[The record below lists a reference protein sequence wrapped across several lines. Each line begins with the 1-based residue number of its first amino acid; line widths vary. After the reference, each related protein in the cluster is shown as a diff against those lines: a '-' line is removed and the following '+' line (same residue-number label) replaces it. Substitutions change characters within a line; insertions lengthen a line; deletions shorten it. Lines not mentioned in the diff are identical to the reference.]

1 MGYQVMSNFD
11 VCWCKLYYEDKK
23 NTFKVRP
30 VIILDD
36 KNALIIKLTTNANR
50 LGQKGEYLLLDWNK
64 EGLNKPSIARLTKI
78 IKLRKST
85 ILNYIGHLSDR
96 DVINIKAQLKSNNYL
111 NNVIIEKLEIH
122 DTLNKNIWND
132 DMTLRSDVESK
143 LYDIIDEFV
152 EDSNFLTIDDIITA
166 NIVGSNA
173 SYNYTDNS
181 DLDLHLV
188 VDFSSL
194 SDDEKFVG
202 YASDGERIIF
212 NRRYDIDINGVNA
225 EIYVEDIKSLP
236 VSNGIYDLFKG
247 EWVKR
252 PIKLNPPKT
261 NNKLYSSIYSK
272 KYDDAMG
279 LLDSADTSKDIQ
291 KFINQ
296 LYVDRRN
303 SLAKDGEAGIE
314 NQVFKDIRN
323 CGLLDKLKDKY
334 YELRSQELSLNS
346 VGDEDATQ
354 LESILLQTR
363 FGQKF

>member
-1 MGYQVMSNFD
+1 MN
-11 VCWCKLYYEDKK
+11 
-23 NTFKVRP
+23 N
-30 VIILDD
+30 II
-36 KNALIIKLTTNANR
+36 T
-50 LGQKGEYLLLDWNK
+50 
-64 EGLNKPSIARLTKI
+64 
-78 IKLRKST
+78 
-85 ILNYIGHLSDR
+85 
-96 DVINIKAQLKSNNYL
+96 
-111 NNVIIEKLEIH
+111 EKLEIH

-143 LYDIIDEFV
+143 LYDIIDEFI

-236 VSNGIYDLFKG
+236 VSNGIYDLYNSK
-247 EWVKR
+247 WIKK
-252 PIKLNPPKT
+252 PIKLKAPEID
-261 NNKLYSSIYSK
+261 NNLYNNIYSK
-272 KYDDAMG
+272 KYDEAMK
-279 LLDSADTSKDIQ
+279 LLDLADESKDIQ

-323 CGLLDKLKDKY
+323 CGMLDKLKDKY

-346 VGDEDATQ
+346 DDDTQ

-363 FGQKF
+363 FGQNFY